1 MLPPLLAYLLP
12 ICSTLLLVLTLAYH
26 LFPLLHLI
34 PTKPP
39 SLSRLLSIIPH
50 PKRHKNLPR
59 EFFNLPPRDRAADDK
74 RGSSSSWG
82 SKRGRGVWS
91 AERVAAILGI
101 RGKIVL
107 LTGSAGL
114 ISLVLG
120 WTFASLQTPQ
130 DGSKDVPAGRAVLL
144 AGSVT
149 ILPALVAC
157 FSIFA
162 ALPPLLRSQRKDRRA
177 SHRSI
182 LSAKQVLL
190 RGGGITHATLPR
202 IALLSLIITVA
213 VVVVAAAVPS
223 GTSGFVLA
231 STNSAL
237 LVVSIALATL
247 TLHNKRRGKRGGI
260 RLGSQS
266 PLPPLNEKE
275 ELDDAN
281 DNSWITSPCELA
293 GDLASAFWLTCS
305 SRFHSRVV
313 FCVGLAIRQLV
324 AHFSC
329 HLAGHHT

>member
-26 LFPLLHLI
+26 LFPLLHLV
-34 PTKPP
+34 PTNPP

-59 EFFNLPPRDRAADDK
+59 EFFNLPPRDPAADDK

-82 SKRGRGVWS
+82 SSRRRGVWS

-114 ISLVLG
+114 VSLVLG
-120 WTFASLQTPQ
+120 WTFASLQASQ
-130 DGSKDVPAGRAVLL
+130 DGSDAVPAGRAILL

-162 ALPPLLRSQRKDRRA
+162 ALPPLLRSQRKDRRT

-182 LSAKQVLL
+182 LSAKQVLF
-190 RGGGITHATLPR
+190 RGGGITHVTLPR
-202 IALLSLIITVA
+202 IALLALVITVA
-213 VVVVAAAVPS
+213 IIVVAAAVPS
-223 GTSGFVLA
+223 GVSGPFLGGATSL
-231 STNSAL
+231 L
-237 LVVSIALATL
+237 LVVSVALATL
-247 TLHNKRRGKRGGI
+247 SLHNKRRGKRGGI

-266 PLPPLNEKE
+266 PLPPLDEKE
-275 ELDDAN
+275 EMDDAH
-281 DNSWITSPCELA
+281 DNSWITSPCE
-293 GDLASAFWLTCS
+293 
-305 SRFHSRVV
+305 
-313 FCVGLAIRQLV
+313 
-324 AHFSC
+324 
-329 HLAGHHT
+329 